1 MVKQGYKET
10 EIGVV
15 PSDWDIKLFENV
27 GEFFKGAGISMK
39 DVVFAG
45 YPCIMYGDIYVK
57 FDTHFT
63 KCDYSITAQTAANST
78 KAKHGDL
85 FFTASGETAEEIGKC
100 VSYQGDRDIYIG
112 GDIIAV
118 RPSLDYDSLFLAY
131 VQNSFL
137 LISQKASFAQG
148 CSVVHISGEN
158 IKKLVFAAP
167 PFPEQRRIAKALS
180 DVDSLIESLEKLIA
194 KKKAIKQGAMQ
205 ELLTGKKRLPGFTG
219 EWVKRSLEDYG
230 SFISGNGFPL
240 CYQGGYYGYPF
251 YKVSDFSNIG
261 NERTMCKANNYISPA
276 IVDALNCNIIPCDS
290 IVFAKIGAAIFLERK
305 RMTSS
310 DCCIDNN
317 MMAYSVDELV
327 GNAKYLCYLML
338 SINFGE
344 LANATALPSL
354 SSKTVGNITK
364 FFPPTKAEQ
373 TAIANVLSDMDSEI
387 AELEQKLSKYRNV
400 KTGMMQ
406 TLLTGKIRLPEENVI
421 EDAAITKQENNATVK
436 TKKPHNRQFDD
447 AVAIAAI
454 VNAFY
459 SEKYPLGRKKVQKLL
474 YLMRRKQEVDT
485 TEFKK
490 KAAGPYAES
499 IRYRGGEKILK
510 DNGYVNIAESPD
522 SAIFSKGENIGAALK
537 YVTEWNWQSVIDWL
551 LAKFRYV
558 GKDKLEVLATIDMA
572 ICDLIHSGVTPSLET
587 VKNLIA
593 SNDAWKAKL
602 KKTYFSDEDI
612 KQAIDECYQLFNYSR
627 G

>member
-15 PSDWDIKLFENV
+15 PSSWDVKLFESV
-27 GEFFKGAGISMK
+27 GEFYKGAGISMK

-63 KCDYSITAQTAANST
+63 KCDYSITAQTAANSS

-112 GDIIAV
+112 GDIIAI

-131 VQNSFL
+131 VQNSFF

-167 PFPEQRRIAKALS
+167 PLPEQRRIAEVLT

-219 EWVKRSLEDYG
+219 EWVEKKL
-230 SFISGNGFPL
+230 
-240 CYQGGYYGYPF
+240 
-251 YKVSDFSNIG
+251 
-261 NERTMCKANNYISPA
+261 
-276 IVDALNCNIIPCDS
+276 DALLSSAKSGGTPLTSVSSYYNGNIP
-290 IVFAKIGAAIFLERK
+290 F
-305 RMTSS
+305 
-310 DCCIDNN
+310 
-317 MMAYSVDELV
+317 
-327 GNAKYLCYLML
+327 L
-338 SINFGE
+338 SINDMTAQGKYLRYASNNVSREGIDNSSSFVVPIESLIYSMYASVGFVSIAKIQLAISQAVLCLIVNDNCDTEFLYYMLCHTKPMIFKYVGE
-344 LANATALPSL
+344 GTQKNLTAKAVKSFKLVIP
-354 SSKTVGNITK
+354 KY
-364 FFPPTKAEQ
+364 KAEQ
-373 TAIANVLSDMDSEI
+373 TAIATVLSDMDSEI
-387 AELEQKLSKYRNV
+387 TELEQKLLKYRNI

-406 TLLTGKIRLPEENVI
+406 TLLTGKIRLPEEKVI
-421 EDAAITKQENNATVK
+421 ENAAVAQQEGDMTVPN
-436 TKKPHNRQFDD
+436 KKRHNRQFDD

-490 KAAGPYAES
+490 KAAGPYAEG
-499 IRYRGGEKILK
+499 IRYKGGEKILK
-510 DNGYVNIAESPD
+510 NNGYANIVESPD
-522 SAIFSKGENIGAALK
+522 GAIFSKGKNIGVALK
-537 YVTEWNWQSVIDWL
+537 YVSEWNWQSVIDWL
-551 LAKFRYV
+551 FAKFRYV

-572 ICDLIHSGVTPSLET
+572 ICDLIHSGETPSFET
-587 VKNLIA
+587 VKHLIA
-593 SNDAWKAKL
+593 SNKEWKEKL
-602 KKTYFSDEDI
+602 NKAYFSDEDI
-612 KQAIDECYQLFNYSR
+612 KQAFDECYQLFNYSR

>member
-10 EIGVV
+10 EIGIIPEAWRTCSIECDFDYIPNNTYSRDCMNDSSGFVHNIHYGDVLIKYGFVLDCESEKIPFINSSISVNTTNRLIQSGDVIIADTAEDETVGKAIEVV
-15 PSDWDIKLFENV
+15 NV
-27 GEFFKGAGISMK
+27 GNMRIVSGLHTYFLRAHA
-39 DVVFAG
+39 DLFAPRYLG
-45 YPCIMYGDIYVK
+45 YFI
-57 FDTHFT
+57 
-63 KCDYSITAQTAANST
+63 NST
-78 KAKHGDL
+78 VYHNQLLPHIVGTKVSSISKKGL
-85 FFTASGETAEEIGKC
+85 NET
-100 VSYQGDRDIYIG
+100 V
-112 GDIIAV
+112 V
-118 RPSLDYDSLFLAY
+118 LRPPL
-131 VQNSFL
+131 
-137 LISQKASFAQG
+137 
-148 CSVVHISGEN
+148 
-158 IKKLVFAAP
+158 
-167 PFPEQRRIAKALS
+167 PEQRRIAEALS

-219 EWVKRSLEDYG
+219 EWVERSFSDIFIHITSNKYQISVNEYEQLG
-230 SFISGNGFPL
+230 SFPVVDQGKKEIIAYSNQNVKAYSCPPCGIIIFGDHTRIFKYVNFDFIVGADGTQILECQNGYSTEYMYF
-240 CYQGGYYGYPF
+240 CC
-251 YKVSDFSNIG
+251 N
-261 NERTMCKANNYISPA
+261 
-276 IVDALNCNIIPCDS
+276 IVDIPNTGYNRH
-290 IVFAKIGAAIFLERK
+290 F
-305 RMTSS
+305 
-310 DCCIDNN
+310 
-317 MMAYSVDELV
+317 
-327 GNAKYLCYLML
+327 KYLKDTLFY
-338 SINFGE
+338 
-344 LANATALPSL
+344 L
-354 SSKTVGNITK
+354 SSEYS
-364 FFPPTKAEQ
+364 EQ

-387 AELEQKLSKYRNV
+387 AELEQKLSKYRNI

-406 TLLTGKIRLPEENVI
+406 TLLTGKIRLPEEKVI
-421 EDAAITKQENNATVK
+421 ENAAIAKQEDNATVK

-510 DNGYVNIAESPD
+510 ENGYVNIAESPD

-558 GKDKLEVLATIDMA
+558 GKDKLEILATVDMA
-572 ICDLIHSGVTPSLET
+572 ICDLIHSGLMPSLET
-587 VKNLIA
+587 VKHLIA
-593 SNDAWKAKL
+593 SNEAWKAKL
-602 KKTYFSDEDI
+602 EKPIFSDKNI
-612 KQAIDECYQLFNYSR
+612 TQTIDECYQLFNYSR

>member
-15 PSDWDIKLFENV
+15 PSSWDVKLFESV
-27 GEFFKGAGISMK
+27 GEFYKGAGISMK
-39 DVVFAG
+39 DVVVSG

-63 KCDYSITAQTAANST
+63 KCDYYITAQTAANSI

-131 VQNSFL
+131 VQNSFF

-167 PFPEQRRIAKALS
+167 PLPEQRRIAEALS

-194 KKKAIKQGAMQ
+194 KKKAIKQGTMQ

-219 EWVKRSLEDYG
+219 EWVEK
-230 SFISGNGFPL
+230 
-240 CYQGGYYGYPF
+240 
-251 YKVSDFSNIG
+251 
-261 NERTMCKANNYISPA
+261 
-276 IVDALNCNIIPCDS
+276 
-290 IVFAKIGAAIFLERK
+290 
-305 RMTSS
+305 
-310 DCCIDNN
+310 
-317 MMAYSVDELV
+317 
-327 GNAKYLCYLML
+327 
-338 SINFGE
+338 NFGDICPE
-344 LANATALPSL
+344 ILKGQPL
-354 SSKTVGNITK
+354 SSGKFVMGNIPVIAGGKIPASYHNRANRSGKTITISASGASAGYVAIHNYPIFATDCSTIGENTFYDIDYLYYLLLSNQEEIYKRQTGGAQPHIHSKDIKSLFCKVPQTK
-364 FFPPTKAEQ
+364 DEQ

-387 AELEQKLSKYRNV
+387 AELEQKLSKYRNI

-406 TLLTGKIRLPEENVI
+406 TLLTGKIRLPEEKVI
-421 EDAAITKQENNATVK
+421 ENAAIAKQEDNATVK

-459 SEKYPLGRKKVQKLL
+459 SEKYTLGRKKVQKLL

-490 KAAGPYAES
+490 KPAGPYAEN

-522 SAIFSKGENIGAALK
+522 SAIFSKGENIGVALK

-572 ICDLIHSGVTPSLET
+572 ICDLIDSGITPSIET
-587 VKNLIA
+587 VKHLIA
-593 SNDAWKAKL
+593 SNKEWKAKL
-602 KKTYFSDEDI
+602 NKTYFSDEDI

>member
-15 PSDWDIKLFENV
+15 PSDWEVKRFENV

-39 DVVFAG
+39 DVVVSG

-63 KCDYSITAQTAANST
+63 KCDYCITTQTAANST

-100 VSYQGDRDIYIG
+100 VAYQGDKDIYIG

-131 VQNSFL
+131 SQNSFL

-167 PFPEQRRIAKALS
+167 PLPEQRCIAEALS

-219 EWVKRSLEDYG
+219 EWVEK
-230 SFISGNGFPL
+230 
-240 CYQGGYYGYPF
+240 
-251 YKVSDFSNIG
+251 
-261 NERTMCKANNYISPA
+261 
-276 IVDALNCNIIPCDS
+276 
-290 IVFAKIGAAIFLERK
+290 
-305 RMTSS
+305 
-310 DCCIDNN
+310 
-317 MMAYSVDELV
+317 
-327 GNAKYLCYLML
+327 
-338 SINFGE
+338 NFGDICPE
-344 LANATALPSL
+344 ILKGQSL
-354 SSKTVGNITK
+354 SSDKFVMGNIPVIAGGKIPAGYHNRANRSGKTITISASGASAGYVAIHNYPIFATDCSTIGENTFYDIDYLYYLLLSNQEEIYKRQTGGAQPHIHSKDIKPLFCKVPQTK
-364 FFPPTKAEQ
+364 DEQ
-373 TAIANVLSDMDSEI
+373 TAIATVLSDMDSEI

-406 TLLTGKIRLPEENVI
+406 TLLTGKIRLPEEKVL
-421 EDAAITKQENNATVK
+421 EDAAIAKKEGDMTV
-436 TKKPHNRQFDD
+436 TIKKSHNRQFDD

-490 KAAGPYAES
+490 KAAGPYADE
-499 IRYRGGEKILK
+499 IRYKGGEPIATR
-510 DNGYVNIAESPD
+510 NGYVSVETSKQGSKFVKGKNI
-522 SAIFSKGENIGAALK
+522 SKALDYANK
-537 YVTEWNWQSVIDWL
+537 WEMQPSIDWL
-551 LAKFRYV
+551 VNRFHLSKVDA
-558 GKDKLEVLATIDMA
+558 LELLATIDMA
-572 ICDLIHSGVTPSLET
+572 ICDLIHSDITPSFET
-587 VKNLIA
+587 VKHLIA
-593 SNDAWKAKL
+593 SNKEWKEKL
-602 KKTYFSDEDI
+602 NKKFFSDEDI
-612 KQAIDECYQLFNYSR
+612 KQAIGECYQLFNYSR

>member
-15 PSDWDIKLFENV
+15 PSDWEVKRFENV

-39 DVVFAG
+39 DVVVSG

-63 KCDYSITAQTAANST
+63 KCDYCITTQTAANST

-100 VSYQGDRDIYIG
+100 VAYQGDKDIYIG

-131 VQNSFL
+131 SQNSFL

-167 PFPEQRRIAKALS
+167 PLPEQRRIAGVLS

-194 KKKAIKQGAMQ
+194 KKRAIKQGAMQ
-205 ELLTGKKRLPGFTG
+205 ELLTGKKRLPGFTD
-219 EWVKRSLEDYG
+219 EWVEKKFGDICPE
-230 SFISGNGFPL
+230 
-240 CYQGGYYGYPF
+240 
-251 YKVSDFSNIG
+251 
-261 NERTMCKANNYISPA
+261 
-276 IVDALNCNIIPCDS
+276 IVR
-290 IVFAKIGAAIFLERK
+290 GQ
-305 RMTSS
+305 
-310 DCCIDNN
+310 
-317 MMAYSVDELV
+317 
-327 GNAKYLCYLML
+327 
-338 SINFGE
+338 
-344 LANATALPSL
+344 SL
-354 SSKTVGNITK
+354 SSDKFVMGNIPVIAGGKVPAGYHNRSNRSGKTITISASGAAGYVAMHDYPIFATDCSTISENASYDIEYLYYLLLSNQEEIYK
-364 FFPPTKAEQ
+364 RQTGGAQPHIHPKDIKPLLCKVSLKLEEQ
-373 TAIANVLSDMDSEI
+373 TAIATVLSDMDSEI
-387 AELEQKLSKYRNV
+387 TGLEEKLTKYRNV

-406 TLLTGKIRLPEENVI
+406 TLLTGKIRLPEETVTEEATI
-421 EDAAITKQENNATVK
+421 AKQEETVIVG
-436 TKKPHNRQFDD
+436 TKKGHNRQFDD

-454 VNAFY
+454 VNAFD

-490 KAAGPYAES
+490 KAAGPYAEG
-499 IRYRGGEKILK
+499 IRYKGGEKILK
-510 DNGYVNIAESPD
+510 NNGYANIVESPD
-522 SAIFSKGENIGAALK
+522 GAIFSKGKNIGAALK
-537 YVTEWNWQSVIDWL
+537 YVSEWNWQSVIDWL

-572 ICDLIHSGVTPSLET
+572 ICDLIHSDITPSFET
-587 VKNLIA
+587 VKHLIA
-593 SNDAWKAKL
+593 SNKEWKEKL
-602 KKTYFSDEDI
+602 NKKFFSDEDI

>member
-1 MVKQGYKET
+1 MVKRGWTDKPLLDCVDLCQGLTYKPINVKEYGLLVLRSSNIQNGSLVFSDCVYVDCDVP
-10 EIGVV
+10 ESKLVRLHDILICVRNGSSDLIGKSCVINKPCRASFGAFMSV
-15 PSDWDIKLFENV
+15 LRGDITGYIAHVFSSNIIQRQINNLSSATINQITKKDFENLVIPIPSDI
-27 GEFFKGAGISMK
+27 
-39 DVVFAG
+39 
-45 YPCIMYGDIYVK
+45 
-57 FDTHFT
+57 
-63 KCDYSITAQTAANST
+63 
-78 KAKHGDL
+78 
-85 FFTASGETAEEIGKC
+85 
-100 VSYQGDRDIYIG
+100 R
-112 GDIIAV
+112 
-118 RPSLDYDSLFLAY
+118 
-131 VQNSFL
+131 
-137 LISQKASFAQG
+137 
-148 CSVVHISGEN
+148 
-158 IKKLVFAAP
+158 
-167 PFPEQRRIAKALS
+167 EQRRIAEVLT

-194 KKKAIKQGAMQ
+194 KKKAIKRGAMQ

-219 EWVKRSLEDYG
+219 EWVKRSLGDYG
-230 SFISGNGFPL
+230 TFISGNGFPL
-240 CYQGGYYGYPF
+240 CYQGSYYGYPF

-261 NERTMCKANNYISPA
+261 NERTMCKANNYISSA

-305 RMTSS
+305 RMTYS

-317 MMAYSVDELV
+317 MMAYSVDKLV

-387 AELEQKLSKYRNV
+387 AELEKKLSKYRNV

-406 TLLTGKIRLPEENVI
+406 TLLTGKIRLPVEKVI
-421 EDAAITKQENNATVK
+421 ENATIAKQEDDATVT
-436 TKKPHNRQFDD
+436 TKKGHNRQFDD

-490 KAAGPYAES
+490 KAAGPYAEG
-499 IRYRGGEKILK
+499 IRYKGGEKILK
-510 DNGYVNIAESPD
+510 NNGYANIVESPD
-522 SAIFSKGENIGAALK
+522 GAIFSKGKNIGVALK
-537 YVTEWNWQSVIDWL
+537 YVSEWNWQSVIDWL
-551 LAKFRYV
+551 FAKFRYV

-572 ICDLIHSGVTPSLET
+572 ICDLIHSGETPSFET
-587 VKNLIA
+587 VKQLIA
-593 SNDAWKAKL
+593 SNKEWKEKL
-602 KKTYFSDEDI
+602 NKAYFSDEDI